1 MIGMQVR
8 LYSFR
13 EKKTH
18 MKNMIEKLNDDMNDQ
33 VKIDGKKEKS

>member
-1 MIGMQVR
+1 MLGMQLR

-13 EKKTH
+13 EKKTN
-18 MKNMIEKLNDDMNDQ
+18 MKNTIEKLNDDMNDQ